1 MSWDLLVCDL
11 DGTLVGKSEP
21 LDPALVKAFH
31 RARERGLLISLA
43 TGRMPPGAERFR
55 DELGLT
61 APCIYYNGA
70 LVRDHEEGRDL
81 FSLTLPRGLLSR
93 AYEVFAH
100 APVHPLFY
108 RDDRLYCLEETFP
121 VLEYAEEQ
129 QIRVETIP
137 DPDDFLRLDSFVKC
151 LFIGHPAT
159 LPVVRSELEPV
170 ARPDARLVM
179 TRTDYLE
186 MIPAGA
192 SKGVA
197 LRHLCDHLGVPLAR
211 AIAVGDQENDL
222 EMLEAA
228 GLGVAMP
235 DAPARVRAAAGRGA
249 PPAREGGLVA
259 LFREL
264 MPEHFA

>member
-1 MSWDLLVCDL
+1 
-11 DGTLVGKSEP
+11 
-21 LDPALVKAFH
+21 
-31 RARERGLLISLA
+31 
-43 TGRMPPGAERFR
+43 
-55 DELGLT
+55 
-61 APCIYYNGA
+61 
-70 LVRDHEEGRDL
+70 
-81 FSLTLPRGLLSR
+81 
-93 AYEVFAH
+93 
-100 APVHPLFY
+100 
-108 RDDRLYCLEETFP
+108 
-121 VLEYAEEQ
+121 
-129 QIRVETIP
+129 
-137 DPDDFLRLDSFVKC
+137 
-151 LFIGHPAT
+151 
-159 LPVVRSELEPV
+159 V